1 MGKLISAGFFRLFH
15 SLCFKIY
22 IIFSALYSLINIL
35 NNFFMIG
42 KIGIVTDSV
51 STINRPLDIT
61 AFDSAMTLIFASA
74 VFIGMFIGREYS
86 DGTLRNK
93 LTAGHGRGS
102 VYLSNFIVC
111 LCAHI
116 MGLVTALT
124 VTLGLG
130 VPLMGTG
137 LTVTEILTFIIIT
150 VVASAAVISVFLFI
164 SMLLSSKAAA
174 ISVLITG
181 AFAMLIFTVFV
192 DSRLN
197 EPEYINDFQ
206 IVTTEGENGTE
217 TEFVPGEDVKNPYYP
232 TGTKRKI
239 YEFLDEFMPISQLYR
254 TANGNSSDL
263 TKSVIYDI
271 IVLIAVAEAGVLLFH
286 RKDIR

>member
-35 NNFFMIG
+35 NQFFMIG
-42 KIGIVTDSV
+42 KIGISVTAV
-51 STINRPLDIT
+51 SDALSMDTI
-61 AFDSAMTLIFASA
+61 AFNCAMTMIFASA

-86 DGTLRNK
+86 DGTMRNK
-93 LTAGHGRGS
+93 LVAGHSRGS

-124 VTLGLG
+124 ITLGLG
-130 VPLMGTG
+130 VPLIGTK
-137 LTVTEILTFIIIT
+137 LTAAEILSFILLTIT
-150 VVASAAVISVFLFI
+150 ASTAVISVFLFI

-174 ISVLITG
+174 VSVLIIG

-197 EPEYINDFQ
+197 EREYIIDFQ
-206 IVTTEGENGTE
+206 TVTTEGENGIE
-217 TEFVPGEDVKNPYYP
+217 TEFVPGEEIKNPYYP
-232 TGTKRKI
+232 TGTERKI
-239 YEFLDEFMPISQLYR
+239 YEFLDEFMPTSQLYR
-254 TANGNSSDL
+254 TANANSSDL

-271 IVLIAVAEAGVLLFH
+271 IVLIAVTEAGVLLFH

>member
-1 MGKLISAGFFRLFH
+1 MGKLIHAGFFRLFH

-22 IIFSALYSLINIL
+22 IIFSALYSFINIL

-42 KIGIVTDSV
+42 KIGIVTDSA

-174 ISVLITG
+174 VSVLITG

-192 DSRLN
+192 DSRLS
-197 EPEYINDFQ
+197 EPEYINDFR

-217 TEFVPGEDVKNPYYP
+217 TEFVPGEDVKNPFYP
-232 TGTKRKI
+232 TGTERNI
-239 YEFLDEFMPISQLYR
+239 YEFLDDFMPISQLYR
-254 TANGNSSDL
+254 AANGNSSGL

-271 IVLIAVAEAGVLLFH
+271 IVFIAVTEAGVLLFH

>member
-15 SLCFKIY
+15 SLCFKIF

-42 KIGIVTDSV
+42 KIGIVTDSA

-93 LTAGHGRGS
+93 LVAGHSRGG

-124 VTLGLG
+124 ITLGLG

-137 LTVTEILTFIIIT
+137 LTVTEILTFIILT
-150 VVASAAVISVFLFI
+150 VIAGAAVISVFLFI
-164 SMLLSSKAAA
+164 SMLLSSKASAV
-174 ISVLITG
+174 SVLIIG

-197 EPEYINDFQ
+197 EREYIIDFQ
-206 IVTTEGENGTE
+206 TVTTEGENGIE
-217 TEFVPGEDVKNPYYP
+217 TEFVPGEEIKNPYYP
-232 TGTKRKI
+232 TGTERKI
-239 YEFLDEFMPISQLYR
+239 YEFLDEFMPMSQLYR
-254 TANGNSSDL
+254 AANGNSSDL
-263 TKSVIYDI
+263 TKSIIYDI

>member
-22 IIFSALYSLINIL
+22 IIFSVLYSLINIL

-42 KIGIVTDSV
+42 KIGIVTDFA

-86 DGTLRNK
+86 DGSLRNK
-93 LTAGHGRGS
+93 LVAGHSRGG

-137 LTVTEILTFIIIT
+137 LTVTEILTFIILT
-150 VVASAAVISVFLFI
+150 VIAGAAVISVFLFI

-174 ISVLITG
+174 VSVLIIG

-197 EPEYINDFQ
+197 EREYIIDFQ
-206 IVTTEGENGTE
+206 TVTTEGENGIE
-217 TEFVPGEDVKNPYYP
+217 TEFVPGEEIKNPYYP
-232 TGTKRKI
+232 TGTERKI
-239 YEFLDEFMPISQLYR
+239 YEFLDEFMPMSQLYR
-254 TANGNSSDL
+254 AANGNSSDL
-263 TKSVIYDI
+263 TKSIIYDI

>member
-42 KIGIVTDSV
+42 KIGIVTDSA

-93 LTAGHGRGS
+93 LVAGHSRGG

-137 LTVTEILTFIIIT
+137 LTVTEILTFIILT
-150 VVASAAVISVFLFI
+150 VVASTAVISVFLFI

-174 ISVLITG
+174 VSVLIIG

-197 EPEYINDFQ
+197 EREYIIDFQ
-206 IVTTEGENGTE
+206 TVTTEGENGIE
-217 TEFVPGEDVKNPYYP
+217 TEFVPGEEIKNPYYP
-232 TGTKRKI
+232 TGTERKI
-239 YEFLDEFMPISQLYR
+239 YEFLDEFMPTSQLYR
-254 TANGNSSDL
+254 TANANSSDL

-271 IVLIAVAEAGVLLFH
+271 ILLIAVTEAGVLLFH